1 MTSDP
6 GILTTTVYSWEYC
19 TSTSSSAAP
28 PLQLS
33 PPTPITPGC
42 SPCAPRLVMA
52 PPGSATS
59 LPPHCTCLS
68 LGPHAAPVLQHL
80 TTGQIL
86 PRPQVRWRAPPI
98 PSCFPLQPHPLCL
111 LCPACPD
118 LEPLPDGSPSRCLIA
133 IANTPVISRSFPH
146 FFQLLPVVKS
156 CLSFISQVL
165 SSLRKFFD
173 SSVWIYCFSYVLTH
187 SFHKYFV
194 SSYYVADVVLA
205 RGDIMVTEMDIVSVL
220 TELSI

>member
-33 PPTPITPGC
+33 PPLPSHPAALPVPRSWLWHHLEVRLLFLPTAPALAWALTLHLYYNT
-42 SPCAPRLVMA
+42 SPR
-52 PPGSATS
+52 GKSFQ
-59 LPPHCTCLS
+59 
-68 LGPHAAPVLQHL
+68 G
-80 TTGQIL
+80 
-86 PRPQVRWRAPPI
+86 PRPGGGLLPSPPAF
-98 PSCFPLQPHPLCL
+98 PSSLILCAS

-146 FFQLLPVVKS
+146 FFQLLPAVKS

-165 SSLRKFFD
+165 SPLRKFSD
-173 SSVWIYCFSYVLTH
+173 SSVWIYCFSYVLIH